1 MARSSK
7 GSVKEKK
14 DKKLKPPKSEKQ
26 LRRFIM
32 QKRWEIWNNGYS
44 QGGASYA
51 KKSVIG
57 WLAGTTD
64 ADDDIVENI
73 ETLRARSRSL
83 FMTSPIACGALKTVR
98 TNVVGSGLSLNAHI
112 DAKFLGLEDEQAQ
125 EWEANVE
132 REWRLWAET
141 TACDAE
147 RRQNFYQPQSLVCL
161 SALMS
166 GDCSVVMT
174 VTPRAGVP
182 YDLRV
187 GVIEA
192 DRVCDPLTKDPRKN
206 ILGGIE
212 VGPYGDMRAVYITNR
227 HPYATPRGEFNW
239 DVKWTRVPAFGEK
252 TGRRNVL
259 HVMTDVE
266 RPAQRRGV
274 PFLAPV
280 IEELKQLK
288 RYTDAELMA
297 AVISGFFT
305 VFVKSK
311 TPDEGFL
318 GGLGA
323 GLPSQMRVDPDPQAY
338 ELGNGSIVAL
348 DPDEDVTFADPKR
361 PTSAFEAYVEA
372 LAKYIGAALEL
383 PYELLLKTFNSSYS
397 ASRAALLE
405 AWKTFRMRREWL
417 VSSFCQPVYEEWLAE
432 AVRKGRIEAPG
443 FFEDPAIRAA
453 WSGAEWAGD
462 AQGQLDPLKEV
473 QAAQARVDGGFST
486 MNREAA
492 EMTGMRFDRIVETR
506 KRELALLEAAGLNR
520 SSGSAPQESQPGS
533 EETDPDEPSDDEADE
548 EDENTEDETDEST

>member
-1 MARSSK
+1 MARRTK
-7 GSVKEKK
+7 GSLKKKEVAMTK
-14 DKKLKPPKSEKQ
+14 DKKPVGEVQRAFFQ
-26 LRRFIM
+26 LRKAM
-32 QKRWEIWNNGYS
+32 MNASGYS
-44 QGGASYA
+44 HGGASFS
-51 KKSVIG
+51 KKSTIG
-57 WLAGTTD
+57 WIAGLGD

-83 FMTSPIACGALKTVR
+83 FMTSPIATGALKTVR
-98 TNVVGSGLSLNAHI
+98 TNVVGSGLALNAHV
-112 DAKFLGLEDEQAQ
+112 DAKFLGISDEQAQ
-125 EWEANVE
+125 AWEANVE

-147 RRQNFYQPQSLVCL
+147 RRQNFYQLQSLVCL
-161 SALMS
+161 SALMN
-166 GDCSVVMT
+166 GDCFILMPM
-174 VTPRAGVP
+174 TPRAGIP

-187 GVIEA
+187 GIIEA
-192 DRVCDPLTKDPRKN
+192 DRVCDPPGRDTTKN

-212 VGPYGDMRAVYITNR
+212 VGPYGDMRAVYVANR
-227 HPYATPRGEFNW
+227 NPYATPR
-239 DVKWTRVPAFGEK
+239 DPSKYITKWTRIPAFGER
-252 TGRRNVL
+252 TGRRNIL

-288 RYTDAELMA
+288 RYTDAELMG
-297 AVISGFFT
+297 AVVSSFFT

-311 TPDEGFL
+311 TPDEGLF
-318 GGLGA
+318 GGFGA
-323 GLPSQMRVDPDPQAY
+323 GIPDSMRIDPDPQAY

-361 PTSAFEAYVEA
+361 PNNSFEAYVSS
-372 LAKYIGAALEL
+372 LSKYIGAALEL

-432 AVRKGRIEAPG
+432 AVSKGRIEAPG
-443 FFEDPAIRAA
+443 FFTDPAIRAA
-453 WSGAEWAGD
+453 WSGAEWSGD

-473 QAAQARVDGGFST
+473 QAAEARVKAGFST
-486 MNREAA
+486 QNREAA
-492 EMTGMRFDRIVETR
+492 EMTGMRYDRIVDTR
-506 KRELALLEAAGLNR
+506 KREEALLRESGLTTTTSQVQPVVNQ
-520 SSGSAPQESQPGS
+520 STNQE
-533 EETDPDEPSDDEADE
+533 
-548 EDENTEDETDEST
+548 

>member
-1 MARSSK
+1 MARSPQRP
-7 GSVKEKK
+7 VT
-14 DKKLKPPKSEKQ
+14 KPTMID
-26 LRRFIM
+26 RFIGAISPAAGVRRM
-32 QKRWEIWNNGYS
+32 IARRELRALNTGYS

-73 ETLRARSRSL
+73 ETLRARARSL
-83 FMTSPIACGALKTVR
+83 FMTSPLACGALKTVR
-98 TNVVGSGLSLNAHI
+98 TNVVGSGLSLNAHV
-112 DAKFLGLEDEQAQ
+112 DARYLGLTDEESQK
-125 EWEANVE
+125 WEANVE

-141 TACDAE
+141 VNCDAE
-147 RRQNFYQPQSLVCL
+147 RRQNFYQLQSLVLL

-166 GDCSVVMT
+166 GDCFVILPL
-174 VTPRAGVP
+174 TPRVGSI
-182 YDLRV
+182 YDLRI

-192 DRVCDPLTKDPRKN
+192 DRVCNPIPIDPTKN

-212 VGPYGDMRAVYITNR
+212 VGPYGDMRAVHVANR
-227 HPYATPRGEFNW
+227 HPSATPR
-239 DVKWTRVPAFGEK
+239 DPSAYTVKWTRIPAFGAT
-252 TGRRNVL
+252 TGRRNIL

-288 RYTDAELMA
+288 RYTDAELTA

-305 VFVKSK
+305 VFIKSK
-311 TPDEGFL
+311 TPDLGIL
-318 GGLGA
+318 GGMGQSI
-323 GLPSQMRVDPDPQAY
+323 PQNMRVDPDPSSF
-338 ELGNGSIVAL
+338 ELGNGSIVCL

-361 PTSAFEAYVEA
+361 PNTAFEAYVESI
-372 LAKYIGAALEL
+372 AKYIGAALEL
-383 PYELLLKTFNSSYS
+383 PYELLLKNFTASYS

-443 FFEDPAIRAA
+443 FFTDPAIRAA
-453 WSGAEWAGD
+453 WSGAEWSGD

-473 QAAQARVDGGFST
+473 NAAQARVDGGFST
-486 MNREAA
+486 ISREAS
-492 EMTGMRFDRIVETR
+492 EMTGMRFDRIVEMR
-506 KRELALLEAAGLNR
+506 KREEALKKEAGLTTSR
-520 SSGSAPQESQPGS
+520 RAQTSA
-533 EETDPDEPSDDEADE
+533 EPSTE
-548 EDENTEDETDEST
+548 EGGDGNEE

>member
-1 MARSSK
+1 MARSTK
-7 GSVKEKK
+7 RPVKAKK
-14 DKKLKPPKSEKQ
+14 SDKNKQ
-26 LRRFIM
+26 PAGNEIQQAFLHL
-32 QKRWEIWNNGYS
+32 QKAVLNSGYS

-57 WLAGTTD
+57 WLSGLGD

-73 ETLRARSRSL
+73 ETLRSRSRSL
-83 FMTSPIACGALKTVR
+83 YMTSPLATGALKTVR
-98 TNVVGSGLSLNAHI
+98 TNVVGSGLALNARI
-112 DAKFLGLEDEQAQ
+112 DARFLGLSDEEAQ
-125 EWEANVE
+125 EWEANTE

-147 RRQNFYQPQSLVCL
+147 RRQNFYQLQSLVCL
-161 SALMS
+161 SALMN
-166 GDCSVVMT
+166 GDAFIVLPL
-174 VTPRAGVP
+174 TPRAGIP

-187 GVIEA
+187 GIIEA
-192 DRVCDPLTKDPRKN
+192 DRVCDPMGKDPRKN

-212 VGPYGDMRAVYITNR
+212 VGPYGDMRAVYVANR
-227 HPYATPRGEFNW
+227 NPYATPRAPETY
-239 DVKWTRVPAFGEK
+239 VTKWTRIPAFGEK
-252 TGRRNVL
+252 TGRRNIL

-288 RYTDAELMA
+288 RYTDAELMG
-297 AVISGFFT
+297 AVVSSFFT
-305 VFVKSK
+305 VFVKTK
-311 TPDEGFL
+311 TPDEGPL
-318 GGLGA
+318 GGLGQM
-323 GLPSQMRVDPDPQAY
+323 LPDQMRVDPDPKAY
-338 ELGNGSIVAL
+338 ELGNGAIVAL

-361 PTSAFEAYVEA
+361 PNSSFEAYVTS
-372 LAKYIGAALEL
+372 LSKYIGAALEL

-405 AWKTFRMRREWL
+405 AWKTFRMRRDWL

-432 AVRKGRIEAPG
+432 AVRKGRVEAPG
-443 FFEDPAIRAA
+443 FFSDPAVRAA

-473 QAAQARVDGGFST
+473 QAAKERVAAGLST
-486 MNREAA
+486 LTREAA

-506 KRELALLEAAGLNR
+506 RREEALLREAGLKAGGESPAPEAAPAEGEEEGNN
-520 SSGSAPQESQPGS
+520 GSR
-533 EETDPDEPSDDEADE
+533 
-548 EDENTEDETDEST
+548 